1 MVLMAMVA
9 CGDRTATPPAPTTVA
24 PLDAAAPTVDAA
36 APRAAWTGPSCGTA
50 HVPLPDRDGAPMCLV
65 PAATFIMGSDRPG
78 DLPPR
83 PVRIT
88 RDFAMDQHEVTVEQF
103 LRFAN
108 ALDNRC
114 ARDHDGDTPCA
125 NPHLFEVIAPRLPLR
140 PKPAHA
146 REPIDVSHQRA
157 TEYCAW
163 VGKRLPTEAEWLLAA
178 LHDPAIGVTRAFPWG
193 DTFRKGVMNCGEDP
207 GQCEDGT
214 RLNSLVGAFPSDVS
228 ATGIFDLGGNF
239 DEWVRDCWHARP
251 PCEGA
256 PCVDPLFDNGCH
268 LDDRGAGELSRGA
281 TFAGG
286 PEEFWTR
293 YPTQDGNMTGG
304 FRCVSATVILPR

>member
-9 CGDRTATPPAPTTVA
+9 CGDRTATPPAPTTA
-24 PLDAAAPTVDAA
+24 PIDATPPTID

-50 HVPLPDRDGAPMCLV
+50 LAPLPDRDAAPLCLV

-88 RDFAMDQHEVTVEQF
+88 RDLAVDQFEVTAEQF

-114 ARDHDGDTPCA
+114 ARDPDGDTECM
-125 NPHLFEVIAPRLPLR
+125 NPHAFEVLAPRLPLR
-140 PKPAHA
+140 LRPGTA
-146 REPIDVSHQRA
+146 RAPIDVTYQRA
-157 TEYCAW
+157 AEYCAW
-163 VGKRLPTEAEWLLAA
+163 AGKRLPTEAEWLLAA
-178 LHDPAIGVTRAFPWG
+178 VHDPATGTTRAFPWG

-214 RLNSLVGAFPSDVS
+214 RARALVGAFSGDVS
-228 ATGIFDLGGNF
+228 ATGAFDLGGNL

-256 PCVDPLFDNGCH
+256 PCVDPTYDDGCH
-268 LDDRGAGELSRGA
+268 RDGGAPGELSRGA
-281 TFAGG
+281 MFVGG

-293 YPTQDGNMTGG
+293 RRSQDRNWESG
-304 FRCVSATVILPR
+304 FRCVSATVIPPR

>member
-1 MVLMAMVA
+1 MVTVAMTTS
-9 CGDRTATPPAPTTVA
+9 CRDRAPAPPAPTVA
-24 PLDAAAPTVDAA
+24 PIDAATPTIDAPLAT
-36 APRAAWTGPSCGTA
+36 WTGPSCGTA
-50 HVPLPDRDGAPMCLV
+50 LVPHPDLDAEPMCLV

-78 DLPPR
+78 DLSPR
-83 PVRIT
+83 PVRIS
-88 RDFAMDQHEVTVEQF
+88 RDLAVDQHEVTIEQF

-108 ALDNRC
+108 AYENRC
-114 ARDHDGDTPCA
+114 ARDHDGHTPCA
-125 NPHLFEVIAPRLPLR
+125 NPHAFEVIAPRLPLR

-146 REPIDVSHQRA
+146 REPIYVSHQRA

-178 LHDPAIGVTRAFPWG
+178 LHDPATGTTRVFPWG
-193 DTFRKGVMNCGEDP
+193 DTFRKGVMSCGEDP
-207 GQCEDGT
+207 GECEDGT

-228 ATGIFDLGGNF
+228 ATGIFDLGGNV
-239 DEWVRDCWHARP
+239 DEWVRDCWHARS

-268 LDDRGAGELSRGA
+268 RNDRGAGELSRGA
-281 TFAGG
+281 TFVGG

-293 YPTQDGNMTGG
+293 YPTQGGNMTGG
-304 FRCVSATVILPR
+304 FRCVTGTVIPLR